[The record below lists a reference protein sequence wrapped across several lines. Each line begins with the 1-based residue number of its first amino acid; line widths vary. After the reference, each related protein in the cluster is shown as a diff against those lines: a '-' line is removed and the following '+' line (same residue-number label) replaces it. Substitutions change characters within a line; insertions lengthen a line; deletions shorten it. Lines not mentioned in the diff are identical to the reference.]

1 MAKPSEL
8 RSKMTQNDTTIQT
21 HMGKMMKI
29 VAVIC
34 WMLLLNNDESFWWSE
49 LYRSDHWREHKRTR
63 ENSLLYYFV
72 GLSVRGSFAR
82 QRAWRFEALGHPAR
96 YAAHDLPSLS
106 CNKLIQTGSHR
117 LAGCTVLEYTWMIDE
132 FQKFKDSCS
141 STWLWNALNISE
153 WFSTKAFGAAEK
165 TALASC
171 TFKLCSAQMCP
182 GHAKNC

>member
-1 MAKPSEL
+1 MV
-8 RSKMTQNDTTIQT
+8 
-21 HMGKMMKI
+21 KI

-34 WMLLLNNDESFWWSE
+34 WMLLLNNGSFWWSE

-63 ENSLLYYFV
+63 ENSLLYYFL

-106 CNKLIQTGSHR
+106 CNKQIQTGSHR
-117 LAGCTVLEYTWMIDE
+117 LAGWCRLYCTWMIDE

-141 STWLWNALNISE
+141 STWLWISLNGSPPRPSVQRRRPRSPLAPSSFAALR
-153 WFSTKAFGAAEK
+153 
-165 TALASC
+165 
-171 TFKLCSAQMCP
+171 CP

>member
-1 MAKPSEL
+1 MV
-8 RSKMTQNDTTIQT
+8 
-21 HMGKMMKI
+21 KI

-34 WMLLLNNDESFWWSE
+34 WMLLLNNESFWWSE

-63 ENSLLYYFV
+63 ENSLLYYFL

-106 CNKLIQTGSHR
+106 CNKQIQTDPNRITQTSR
-117 LAGCTVLEYTWMIDE
+117 LMQAVLYLNDRWVPKIQRLVQLHM
-132 FQKFKDSCS
+132 
-141 STWLWNALNISE
+141 ALNISE

-171 TFKLCSAQMCP
+171 TFKLCGFAVPRTC
-182 GHAKNC
+182 